1 MLKFGVSLRI
11 ILTIALF
18 AFPVWRLAFFLLK
31 KILKGSGYVL
41 SKIYSF
47 GALYRM
53 KNKMMEQ
60 WAAEVEDEK
69 DDLKKKLSF
78 DKNLPLF
85 SANELFKWPH
95 KLDKEGNIKKKKILE
110 KIIYEALVLRKEWK
124 LEEYEKK
131 VIEWLA
137 IQSDNKDLNKLLAD
151 FYFSIGNHKK
161 ALSLLK
167 RIIETD
173 PHDHKAIRQ
182 IGEIYLITGDFE
194 TAELLI
200 EKAIAINSSNPKYYM
215 SMVELL
221 YNTERKREAVDV
233 MEKVVKLRPTV
244 SSYLLTLADLYNEL
258 GDSDNAKKNYFR
270 VLEYEPS
277 NEKAKKKLKNL
288 AAI

>member
-1 MLKFGVSLRI
+1 MLKFGVSLWI

-18 AFPVWRLAFFLLK
+18 AFPIGRLAFFSFK
-31 KILKGSGYVL
+31 KILKWSVSL
-41 SKIYSF
+41 VSKIYGV

-53 KNKMMEQ
+53 KNKLLVQ
-60 WAAEVEDEK
+60 WSLDVENTK
-69 DDLKKKLSF
+69 DDLNKKLNF

-85 SANELFKWPH
+85 SADELFKWPH
-95 KLDKEGNIKKKKILE
+95 KLDKEGTIKKKKILE

-137 IQSDNKDLNKLLAD
+137 IQPDDKDLN
-151 FYFSIGNHKK
+151 
-161 ALSLLK
+161 
-167 RIIETD
+167 
-173 PHDHKAIRQ
+173 
-182 IGEIYLITGDFE
+182 
-194 TAELLI
+194 
-200 EKAIAINSSNPKYYM
+200 
-215 SMVELL
+215 
-221 YNTERKREAVDV
+221 KREAVDV

-244 SSYLLTLADLYNEL
+244 PSYLLTLADLYNEL
-258 GDSDNAKKNYFR
+258 GDTDNAKKNYFR